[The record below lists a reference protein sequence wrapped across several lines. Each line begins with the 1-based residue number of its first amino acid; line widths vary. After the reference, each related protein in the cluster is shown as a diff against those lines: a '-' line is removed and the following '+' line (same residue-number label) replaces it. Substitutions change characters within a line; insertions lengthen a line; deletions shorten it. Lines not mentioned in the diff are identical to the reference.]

1 MRKPAQHDQD
11 KQSTMN
17 EMLTLAPK
25 ASAPN
30 PNSIF
35 PSDAGLLLTSTLSHW
50 SIENAVHWVLDED
63 DSRIRHG
70 HAQRNLAVLRRL
82 APELL
87 CREKS
92 AKTGSAAKHKRAGW
106 TTDYFLRT
114 LSQ

>member
-1 MRKPAQHDQD
+1 
-11 KQSTMN
+11 MN

-50 SIENAVHWVLDED
+50 SIENAVHWVLVED
-63 DSRIRHG
+63 DSRTGHG
-70 HAQRNLAVLRRL
+70 HAQHKLAVLSRL
-82 APELL
+82 ALGLL
-87 CREKS
+87 CRQKS

-106 TTDYFLRT
+106 TIDYFLRT